1 MKLRAQAE
9 ADATRIKAEAEAQA
23 IKLRASAEAERIEL
37 TGRAEAS
44 KILEIGRS
52 NAEAYRLAVESM
64 GGEAF
69 VRLKITEEIAKGNIK
84 IIPDVLISGGNN
96 NEGSGV
102 AGLMGLKMMEMMS
115 NAKPEKEK
123 DKPAL

>member
-23 IKLRASAEAERIEL
+23 IKMRASAEAERIEL
-37 TGRAEAS
+37 TGKAEAS

-96 NEGSGV
+96 EGSGV

-115 NAKPEKEK
+115 ATKSDSCFN
-123 DKPAL
+123 